1 MTPGLEFTPSPVYS
15 VGCSQEGELLDPQ
28 ASHRELPKA
37 PSGQGRR
44 MCESQGSQEKKQ
56 RRVRGWSE
64 ESGWGW
70 GGEGAGDGSV
80 S

>member
-44 MCESQGSQEKKQ
+44 MCESQGKPGEEAKKGQ
-56 RRVRGWSE
+56 GME
-64 ESGWGW
+64 
-70 GGEGAGDGSV
+70 
-80 S
+80 